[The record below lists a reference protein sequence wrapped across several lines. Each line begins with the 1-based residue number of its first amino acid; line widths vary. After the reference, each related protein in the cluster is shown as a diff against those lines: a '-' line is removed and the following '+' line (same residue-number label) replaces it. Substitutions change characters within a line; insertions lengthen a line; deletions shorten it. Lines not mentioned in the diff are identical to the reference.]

1 MQTSTSRSGDMPPE
15 SQNAISSPSPL
26 TTRKRHRVHRLIR
39 AWAPPLDPF
48 VVVAEVSEIVKPYG
62 VAALMGDNYAGE
74 WPVEPFRN
82 CGIAYERA
90 EKNKSELYLALVP
103 TVNDKQ
109 IELLA
114 IAS

>member
-1 MQTSTSRSGDMPPE
+1 
-15 SQNAISSPSPL
+15 
-26 TTRKRHRVHRLIR
+26 LIR
-39 AWAPPLDPF
+39 AWAPPFDPS

-74 WPVEPFRN
+74 WPVESFRN

-90 EKNKSELYLALVP
+90 GKNKSELYLALVP

-109 IELLA
+109 IELLDYRKLIEELRRLERRRGPERQGQLRPSA
-114 IAS
+114 AVK